1 MKIMIIRHAEPDYS
15 IDSLTEKGWREAKL
29 LAERMEHEHVNA
41 FYVSPLGRAKDTAS
55 FTLEKFGM
63 TATECDWLREFPPK
77 TTIRPN
83 PHEVLPD
90 TIVWDWL
97 PSDWTAV
104 EDFFRRDTWY
114 HHPVMETAYTPGTGR
129 KSAKAEYDYV
139 TSHFDEV
146 LSEHGY
152 QRDGNIYKVTRPNR
166 DTIVF
171 FCHFGL
177 ESVLLSHL
185 INISP
190 MILWHHTMAAPSS
203 VTTLYS
209 EERQEGRAIFRIASF
224 ADVSHLYAGGEE
236 PSFAGRFCETFDDE
250 TERH

>member
-1 MKIMIIRHAEPDYS
+1 MKIMIIRHAEPDYT

-29 LAERMEHEHVNA
+29 LADRMEHEDVKA

-55 FTLEKFGM
+55 FTLEKFHM

-77 TTIRPN
+77 TPIRPN
-83 PHEVLPD
+83 PHEILPD

-97 PSDWTAV
+97 PEDWLRV
-104 EDFFRRDTWY
+104 DNFYLRDKWY
-114 HHPVMETAYTPGTGR
+114 ENPVMESAYTPDTDR
-129 KSAKAEYDYV
+129 KGAKAEYDYV

-146 LSEHGY
+146 LAKHGY
-152 QRDGNIYKVTRPNR
+152 RREGDLYRVEKANR

-190 MILWHHTMAAPSS
+190 MILWHYTMAAPSS

-209 EERQEGRAIFRIASF
+209 EERIEGKAIFRIQSF
-224 ADVSHLYAGGEE
+224 GDLSHIYVGGEA
-236 PSFAGRFCETFDDE
+236 PSFAGRFCETYDCE
-250 TERH
+250 EERH